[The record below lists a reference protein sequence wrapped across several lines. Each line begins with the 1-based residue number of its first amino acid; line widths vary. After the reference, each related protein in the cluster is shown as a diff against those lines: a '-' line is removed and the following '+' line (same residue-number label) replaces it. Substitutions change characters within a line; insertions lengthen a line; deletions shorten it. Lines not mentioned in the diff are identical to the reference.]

1 MTQSAAQLI
10 ENGSLAPSLK
20 ILLILT
26 ALALLPAIILTTT
39 SFVRTVVVLNFV
51 RQGVGTPQTPPTQV
65 VVGLALFLSLFTMSP
80 VLDEMKEVAFD
91 PYVDGQVS
99 DLQAIERGVV
109 PLKRFMLRQ
118 TREQDLALF
127 YEASA
132 EPLPKT
138 PDDVSMR
145 MALPA
150 FVISELTTAFQMGVI
165 ILLPFLVV
173 DVAVASLLMSMGM
186 MMVPP
191 TTLSLPVKLLLF
203 VLVDG
208 WNGENLSDEQLQ
220 KMDWY
225 VKGVQA

>member
-1 MTQSAAQLI
+1 MNPPVGELI
-10 ENGSLAPSLK
+10 ENASLAPSLK
-20 ILLILT
+20 ILLILA

-39 SFVRTVVVLNFV
+39 SFVRTVVVLSFV
-51 RQGVGTPQTPPTQV
+51 RQGVGTPQSPPSQV
-65 VVGLALFLSLFTMSP
+65 VIGLALFLSLFTMSP
-80 VLDEMKEVAFD
+80 VMDEMKQVAFD
-91 PYVDGQVS
+91 PYVAGELT
-99 DLQAIERGVV
+99 DLEAIEQGIV

-118 TREQDLALF
+118 TREADLKLF
-127 YEASA
+127 YDATS
-132 EPLPKT
+132 EPLPDSPEK
-138 PDDVSMR
+138 VSMR
-145 MALPA
+145 MAMPA

-208 WNGENLSDEQLQ
+208 WHLVAGSLLRSF
-220 KMDWY
+220 
-225 VKGVQA
+225 A